1 MTLSPG
7 ARWILR
13 VSLIIVLGFFYV
25 PLLLVL
31 INSFNTSRIFS
42 WPPTSYTT
50 HWWTSAVDNEG
61 IRNAIIESLKV
72 ASLATVVAL
81 ILGTMISFAVAR
93 YTWFGRTSISFLF
106 VLPIALPG
114 IVTGVALQNAF
125 INVLSTDSFQIQLG
139 FWTVAIGHTTFCIV
153 VIFNNVV
160 ARLRRTGQ
168 SMEEASMDLGAS
180 TFQTFR
186 LVTFPQI
193 RSALLA
199 GALLAFG
206 LSFDE
211 IIVTQLTAGA
221 GIETLPIWIFN
232 NLSRP
237 NVAPLVNVVAALV
250 IIISIIPVY
259 FAQRLSDDPA
269 HTRL

>member
-1 MTLSPG
+1 MTLSPA
-7 ARWILR
+7 ARWGLR
-13 VSLIIVLGFFYV
+13 IALGVVLAFLYV
-25 PLLLVL
+25 PLMLVF

-42 WPPTSYTT
+42 WPPASYTT
-50 HWWTSAVDNEG
+50 HWWTDAFANEG
-61 IRNAIIESLKV
+61 IRNAIVESLKV
-72 ASLATVVAL
+72 ASLATLVAL
-81 ILGTMISFAVAR
+81 LLGTMISFAAAR
-93 YTWFGRTSISFLF
+93 YSWFGRSSISFLF

-125 INVLSTDSFQIQLG
+125 INVLSTDGFQIQLG
-139 FWTVAIGHTTFCIV
+139 FWTVVIGHTTFCIV
-153 VIFNNVV
+153 VVFNNVV

-168 SMEEASMDLGAS
+168 NFEDASMDLGAS

-193 RSALLA
+193 RSALVA
-199 GALLAFG
+199 GGLLAFG

-211 IIVTQLTAGA
+211 IIVTQLVAGA

-232 NLSRP
+232 NLARP

-259 FAQRLSDDPA
+259 FAQRLSDDPSN
-269 HTRL
+269 TRL